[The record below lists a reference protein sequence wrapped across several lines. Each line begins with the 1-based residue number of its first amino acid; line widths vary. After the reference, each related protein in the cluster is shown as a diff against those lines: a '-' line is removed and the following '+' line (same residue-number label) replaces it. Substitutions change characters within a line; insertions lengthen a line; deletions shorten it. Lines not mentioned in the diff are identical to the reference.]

1 VGDQPETGEQD
12 ERSEPSVGGPGVE
25 GEDTSDLSRIWTV
38 PNVISFVRLL
48 GIPLFVYLMFPR
60 DNLAAGAILLG
71 ILGSTDWVDG
81 WYARRYHQV
90 SNLGKALDPT
100 VDRLVLIVGIVS
112 AIVAIDEPWFRL
124 FAALVL
130 FRELAVACWT
140 LLITAVNRGVSM
152 EVTWWGKAG
161 TFCMYFAFPFF
172 IAGASTFRIAPL
184 FDVLAWGF
192 AIPGLVLSYW
202 AAALYIPIGVKA
214 LREGR
219 AARRAATDGDGASSA
234 PALGKEH

>member
-1 VGDQPETGEQD
+1 VNEQVD
-12 ERSEPSVGGPGVE
+12 VEGVAPCAHGAEGKSDPSVGGAAG
-25 GEDTSDLSRIWTV
+25 DSTDDLSRTLTV

-48 GIPLFVYLMFPR
+48 GIPVFVYLMFPR
-60 DNLAAGAILLG
+60 DNLAAAAILLG

-112 AIVAIDEPWFRL
+112 AIIAVDDPWFRA

-130 FRELAVACWT
+130 FRELAVAGWT
-140 LLITAVNRGVSM
+140 LLITALNRGVSM
-152 EVTWWGKAG
+152 EVTWFGKAG

-172 IAGASTFRIAPL
+172 IGADSTLTLAPAL
-184 FDVLAWGF
+184 EVLAWGF
-192 AIPGLVLSYW
+192 AIPGLLLSYW
-202 AAALYIPIGVKA
+202 AAALYIPIGVRA
-214 LREGR
+214 LRDGR
-219 AARRAATDGDGASSA
+219 TARSAAPTAR
-234 PALGKEH
+234 GKENP

>member
-1 VGDQPETGEQD
+1 VGDQPETGEQ
-12 ERSEPSVGGPGVE
+12 RSDTSVGGAE
-25 GEDTSDLSRIWTV
+25 GGGDQQSDLSRIWTV

-48 GIPLFVYLMFPR
+48 GIPVFVYLMFPR

-112 AIVAIDEPWFRL
+112 AIIAIDEPWFRL

-172 IAGASTFRIAPL
+172 IAGASTFRIATA

-219 AARRAATDGDGASSA
+219 ARRTAPPDGEGASSGA
-234 PALGKEH
+234 PLGKEQ